1 MSNARSPRAVCS
13 TTMGTRALPNTST
26 GSRSLIVF
34 TFRLRSVKKLWR
46 HKYVRL
52 RRSPA
57 TWPIGRS
64 PLIKSILGGGF
75 SFPTGSGIP
84 LGSTPLGNFPLG
96 GITRGGYRGGA
107 ALGLRVPGELFRA
120 DNLIAHRC
128 QFQHEI
134 DNLLLQ
140 DGPAQAIPPAGIC
153 GKPPSSGLPAPDSA
167 TPRSASPPSSRPGS
181 RSGC

>member
-140 DGPAQAIPPAGIC
+140 DGPAQAVHRLRVFAENLHHLGF
-153 GKPPSSGLPAPDSA
+153 LPRIARHLVP
-167 TPRSASPPSSRPGS
+167 
-181 RSGC
+181 